1 MKSIFF
7 TLFSLQ
13 MLIGSSNAQSIGEP
27 DFRVKAFEEAAIM
40 MNYYRDY
47 TRSFENSLLIK
58 GVKSAAKSSLLLE
71 LWLADSSNT
80 KDVKMIGIL
89 KKAIAR
95 LCGDIAEDLVISSSP
110 EREAVIIYTYLA
122 KLEIE
127 IEKITP

>member
-7 TLFSLQ
+7 TIFLLQ
-13 MLIGSSNAQSIGEP
+13 MLIGSSSAQSIGERNLK
-27 DFRVKAFEEAAIM
+27 DQAFDEAAVTI
-40 MNYYRDY
+40 NYYREY
-47 TRSFENSLLIK
+47 IKSFDNSLLIK

-95 LCGDIAEDLVISSSP
+95 L
-110 EREAVIIYTYLA
+110 
-122 KLEIE
+122 
-127 IEKITP
+127 